1 MLKPFVLRHCYRLF
15 PSLTT
20 FYANLLLTLLLL
32 SLSPQFILHP
42 KCIIESIC
50 GRSNQQPT
58 V

>member
-1 MLKPFVLRHCYRLF
+1 MLKPFVLRHCCCLL

-42 KCIIESIC
+42 SASL
-50 GRSNQQPT
+50 RAFAVVRN
-58 V
+58 